1 MDARRFDGVTKR
13 LATTAPRRGVLQGLA
28 ALGVG
33 SLGVLGLT
41 EAGSAQVEAQ
51 DGRCRR
57 CVRRCVR
64 RCGNR
69 GERCVGR
76 CVDRRCDTCG
86 TDGTDGTD

>member
-13 LATTAPRRGVLQGLA
+13 MATTAPRRGILRGLG

-41 EAGSAQVEAQ
+41 ETGSAQDFQTEDA
-51 DGRCRR
+51 RCRR
-57 CVRRCVR
+57 CVRRCER
-64 RCGNR
+64 RCEDR
-69 GERCVGR
+69 GRRCLGR

-86 TDGTDGTD
+86 ND